1 MCAARKKVGIRYTQL
16 SAVMECADAAHGLG
30 GHVMSDGGCTNPG
43 DVAKAF
49 GAGADFVMI
58 GGLFA
63 GMLLKNIRI

>member
-30 GHVMSDGGCTNPG
+30 GHIMSDGGCTDSQ

-49 GAGADFVMI
+49 AGGADFVTI
-58 GGLFA
+58 GGLIA
-63 GMLLKNIRI
+63 SMV